1 MPNRH
6 RYPPEIKE
14 RAVRL
19 VFEHEHAYP
28 SHWKAICSIAE
39 KSDLHPETLRQW
51 VRRAERDEAASRPDH
66 RRAPAHARA
75 REREQGTAPRQRD
88 PQGRSQFLRGGAR
101 PPTGEMVEF
110 IDRHKMRWRVEPIC
124 KELPIAPST
133 YYAAKKRPPSDRT
146 LRDEYLKGE
155 IKRVWKENFEVYGA
169 DKIWTQL
176 NREGIRV
183 ARCTVERLM
192 REARHS
198 GCPQGPPARHHH
210 RRQHHHHTSRRPR
223 KPCVQCAGSQPVMAL

>member
-1 MPNRH
+1 M
-6 RYPPEIKE
+6 
-14 RAVRL
+14 
-19 VFEHEHAYP
+19 
-28 SHWKAICSIAE
+28 IA
-39 KSDLHPETLRQW
+39 
-51 VRRAERDEAASRPDH
+51 
-66 RRAPAHARA
+66 
-75 REREQGTAPRQRD
+75 
-88 PQGRSQFLRGGAR
+88 
-101 PPTGEMVEF
+101 F
-110 IDRHKMRWRVEPIC
+110 IDEHKMRWGVEPIC
-124 KELPIAPST
+124 RVLPIAPST
-133 YYAAKKRPPSDRT
+133 YYAFKKRPPSDRT

-169 DKIWTQL
+169 DKIWAQL